1 MQTYR
6 SQQHS
11 DVQIFIPDRFD
22 DRRGYFVETWNAAR
36 YRKLGLEAEFV
47 QDNMSLSE
55 METLRGLHF
64 QFPLPQG
71 KLIYVVSGQI
81 FDVAVDIR
89 VGSPHFGTMHAMT
102 MTGKSGVQAY
112 IPPGFAH
119 GFFVRSK
126 TATVAYKTTTPYIA
140 ANGRGVYW
148 ADPGLAI
155 KWPVDDP
162 IVSKADELWPCLAS
176 IPKAY
181 LPSYEDCR
189 ASA

>member
-6 SQQHS
+6 SQQHT
-11 DVQIFIPDRFD
+11 DIQIFVPDRFD
-22 DRRGYFVETWNAAR
+22 DHRGYFVETWNLNR
-36 YRKLGLEAEFV
+36 YRKLGLEVEFV

-71 KLIYVVSGQI
+71 KLIYVVAGQI

-89 VGSPHFGTMHAMT
+89 VGSPHFGTIHTMT

-140 ANGRGVYW
+140 ANSRGVYW
-148 ADPGLAI
+148 DDPDLAI
-155 KWPVDDP
+155 KWPMDDP
-162 IVSKADELWPCLAS
+162 IVSKADELWPYLAN

-181 LPSYEDCR
+181 LPSYEECR
-189 ASA
+189 AA